1 MQVTRWFLRS
11 VPRFGEDNML
21 PSLLRRLSL
30 FGPLVG
36 PALVCLPLALHAG
49 THGVGQNGGDFS
61 QNPGANKV
69 PAGVILVKGAWSS
82 ASDAVTP
89 LPEGGTAAN
98 NAYSNPYFGLTYPLS
113 TDWTQQYE
121 GPPPSDSGYYVLAQ
135 IQPAQTSNA
144 VIPAT
149 ILITAQDMFFAP
161 TPAGSALELI
171 NYTRDNLRADY
182 KVERPPAA
190 VQIAKHSFVRLGYVS
205 PAAGLHWYVLATQI
219 RCHMVQFIFTSRDI
233 RLIESLAQAM
243 NNLKLPAQ
251 SDLAAGTGR
260 DEVPVCIKDYAS
272 GDNIIERVD
281 PVLTERRFNAIPV
294 RVIIDVNGKVKHIH
308 FISAFPE
315 QAKGITDSLLQW
327 RFKPHLRDGQPVE
340 VETGIMFGRAQL
352 SGGHAGS

>member
-1 MQVTRWFLRS
+1 
-11 VPRFGEDNML
+11 
-21 PSLLRRLSL
+21 
-30 FGPLVG
+30 
-36 PALVCLPLALHAG
+36 LPLALHAG

-61 QNPGANKV
+61 QNPGANRV

-89 LPEGGTAAN
+89 LPEGGRAAN

-135 IQPAQTSNA
+135 IRSAQTSNA
-144 VIPAT
+144 MIPAT
-149 ILITAQDMFFAP
+149 ILITAQDMFFTP

-182 KVERPPAA
+182 KVERPPAQ
-190 VQIAKHSFVRLGYVS
+190 VQIARHSFVRLGYVS
-205 PAAGLHWYVLATQI
+205 PVAGLHWYVMATQI
-219 RCHMVQFIFTSRDI
+219 RCHMVQFIFTSRDT
-233 RLIESLAQAM
+233 RLIDSLAQDM
-243 NNLKLPAQ
+243 NNLKLAAQ

-260 DEVPVCIKDYAS
+260 DDVPLCIKDYAS
-272 GDNIIERVD
+272 GENIIERVD

-327 RFKPHLRDGQPVE
+327 RFKPYLRDGQPVE